1 MSETEAPVAP
11 EGPSAGTLLRQA
23 REAAGLHVS
32 TLAANL
38 KVPVRKLEALEEDR
52 YEELPDAVFV
62 RALASSVCRTLKVDA
77 APVLQRLPQTPQP
90 RLAHGGE
97 RINAP
102 FRSPSDG
109 PAPGLMNQVSR
120 PVVLVV
126 VALLLGALVLILLP
140 LAQRNPVTGTG
151 SDKAQVRTPSAT
163 EAARPEQPTT
173 AAANAASAV
182 DAGLPAAPASAAGAV
197 PTAAAVTQGPEV
209 AGSAPAGM
217 QLRTSPGTA
226 PAAASPAPATAASTA
241 APAAATPTAA
251 ASAAPV
257 DAQGIVV
264 FRARAQSWVQ
274 VKDARGATVMQKLLK
289 AGESAG
295 ATGALPLSVT
305 VGSAQ
310 STDVQVRGQAF
321 DIAPLAH
328 DNVARFQV
336 K

>member
-109 PAPGLMNQVSR
+109 PAPGLMNH
-120 PVVLVV
+120 

-241 APAAATPTAA
+241 APAAATPTAG

-321 DIAPLAH
+321 DITPLAH